1 MNRCPITYDLCGN
14 NKYSEKGLRMIAP
27 KLTHLND
34 LPYTAAELRQ
44 EAANRAKKLSIQ
56 GVQPKLSATIS
67 VVEQEFKIVDQF
79 GTYIIKP
86 QNDLFPELPQNEDVT
101 MRMAKVFGL
110 DVPFHGMLYA
120 KDGSLSYF
128 IKRFDRYGKG
138 KKLATEDFAQLT
150 GNTRDTKYRF
160 TMEKL
165 VPVIDEFCSFPAIE
179 KADFFKRILFC
190 YVTGNEDMHLKNFSL
205 ITKNEKTT
213 LTPVYDF
220 LNSSIAI
227 KNPEEEIALTLKGKK
242 SNLKASD
249 FIDYYAKERLQLNE
263 KTVNTILEQM
273 LNTIPKWK
281 ELLEISFL
289 SDEMKEKY
297 FLLMETRVQM
307 FKETILKSV

>member
-1 MNRCPITYDLCGN
+1 MNRCPITYELCAN
-14 NKYSEKGLRMIAP
+14 DKYSEKGLRMIAP

-67 VVEQEFKIVDQF
+67 VAKQEFKIVDQF

-86 QNDLFPELPQNEDVT
+86 QNDLFPELPENEDVT

-138 KKLATEDFAQLT
+138 KKIATEDFAQLT

-205 ITKNEKTT
+205 ITKNGKTT
-213 LTPVYDF
+213 LTPIYDF

-242 SNLKASD
+242 SNFKATD
-249 FIDYYAKERLQLNE
+249 FIDYYAKDRLQLNE
-263 KTVNTILEQM
+263 KTVTTILEQM
-273 LNTIPKWK
+273 HNAIPKWK
-281 ELLEISFL
+281 ELLDISFL
-289 SDEMKEKY
+289 SEEMKNKY
-297 FLLMETRVQM
+297 FELLKYKLNL
-307 FKETILKSV
+307 FL

>member
-1 MNRCPITYDLCGN
+1 MNRCPITYELCGTA
-14 NKYSEKGLRMIAP
+14 KYSERGLKMISP
-27 KLTHLND
+27 KLSHLND
-34 LPYTAAELRQ
+34 LPYTATELRQ
-44 EAANRAKKLSIQ
+44 EAVNRAKKLSIQ
-56 GVQPKLSATIS
+56 GVQPKLSATVS
-67 VVEQEFKIVDQF
+67 VVGQEFKIVDQF

-86 QNDLFPELPQNEDVT
+86 QNDLFPELPENEDLT

-138 KKLATEDFAQLT
+138 KKYATEDFAQLT

-179 KADFFKRILFC
+179 KADFFKRIIFC

-205 ITKNEKTT
+205 ITKNGKTT
-213 LTPVYDF
+213 LTPTYDL

-227 KNPEEEIALTLKGKK
+227 KNPEEEIALLLKGKK

-249 FIDYYAKERLQLNE
+249 FIDYYAKERLQLSE
-263 KTVNTILEQM
+263 KIIAVILEQM
-273 LNTIPKWK
+273 EKATPKWK
-281 ELLEISFL
+281 ALIEVSFL
-289 SDEMKEKY
+289 SDAMKEKY
-297 FLLMETRVQM
+297 FNVLESRLKM
-307 FKETILKSV
+307 FI

>member
-1 MNRCPITYDLCGN
+1 MNRCPITYELCGTD
-14 NKYSEKGLRMIAP
+14 KYSEKGLRMIAP
-27 KLTHLND
+27 KLTYLND
-34 LPYTAAELRQ
+34 LPYTAVELRQ

-56 GVQPKLSATIS
+56 GVQPKLSAAIS
-67 VVEQEFKIVDQF
+67 IVDQEFKIVDQF

-86 QNDLFPELPQNEDVT
+86 QNDLFPQLPENEDVT

-110 DVPFHGMLYA
+110 EVPFHGMLYG

-138 KKLATEDFAQLT
+138 SKYATEDFAQLT

-165 VPVIDEFCSFPAIE
+165 IPVLDEYCSFPAIE

-205 ITKNEKTT
+205 ITKNGKTT
-213 LTPVYDF
+213 LAPIYDF
-220 LNSSIAI
+220 LNSTIAI

-242 SNLKASD
+242 SNLRATD
-249 FIDYYAKERLQLNE
+249 FIDYYGKERLQLNE
-263 KTVNTILEQM
+263 KTIASILEQM
-273 LNTIPKWK
+273 KKVTPKWK

-289 SDEMKEKY
+289 SEDMKEKY
-297 FLLMETRVQM
+297 LGLLKHKLNL
-307 FKETILKSV
+307 FS

>member
-1 MNRCPITYDLCGN
+1 MNRCPITYELCGN
-14 NKYSEKGLRMIAP
+14 DKYSEKGLRMIAP
-27 KLTHLND
+27 KLTQLND

-110 DVPFHGMLYA
+110 DVPFHGMIYA

-165 VPVIDEFCSFPAIE
+165 VPVIDAFCSFPAIE
-179 KADFFKRILFC
+179 KAA
-190 YVTGNEDMHLKNFSL
+190 
-205 ITKNEKTT
+205 
-213 LTPVYDF
+213 F
-220 LNSSIAI
+220 L
-227 KNPEEEIALTLKGKK
+227 
-242 SNLKASD
+242 
-249 FIDYYAKERLQLNE
+249 
-263 KTVNTILEQM
+263 
-273 LNTIPKWK
+273 
-281 ELLEISFL
+281 
-289 SDEMKEKY
+289 
-297 FLLMETRVQM
+297 
-307 FKETILKSV
+307 

>member
-1 MNRCPITYDLCGN
+1 MNRCPITYELCGTD
-14 NKYSEKGLRMIAP
+14 KYSLKGLRMIAP

-56 GVQPKLSATIS
+56 GVQPKLSAAIS
-67 VVEQEFKIVDQF
+67 IVDQEFKIVDQF

-86 QNDLFPELPQNEDVT
+86 QNDLFPELPENEDVT

-110 DVPFHGMLYA
+110 NVPFHGMLYG

-150 GNTRDTKYRF
+150 GNSRDTKYRF

-165 VPVIDEFCSFPAIE
+165 IPVLDEYCSFPAIE
-179 KADFFKRILFC
+179 KADFFKRVLFC

-205 ITKNEKTT
+205 ITKNDKVT
-213 LTPVYDF
+213 LTPIYDY
-220 LNSSIAI
+220 LNTTIAI
-227 KNPEEEIALTLKGKK
+227 KNPEEEIALSLKGKK

-249 FIDYYAKERLQLNE
+249 FIDYYAKERLLLNE
-263 KTVNTILEQM
+263 KTIATALQQ
-273 LNTIPKWK
+273 LKKATPKWK

-289 SDEMKEKY
+289 SDDMKEKY
-297 FLLMETRVQM
+297 LKLLETRIKV
-307 FKETILKSV
+307 FE

>member
-1 MNRCPITYDLCGN
+1 MNRCPITYELCGT
-14 NKYSEKGLRMIAP
+14 NKYSEKGIRLIAP

-34 LPYTAAELRQ
+34 LPYTAVELRQ

-56 GVQPKLSATIS
+56 GVQPKLSAAVSIID
-67 VVEQEFKIVDQF
+67 QEFKIVDQF

-86 QNDLFPELPQNEDVT
+86 QNDLFPQLPENEDVT
-101 MRMAKVFGL
+101 MRMAKAFGL
-110 DVPFHGMLYA
+110 EVPFHGMLYA

-138 KKLATEDFAQLT
+138 KKWATEDFAQLT
-150 GNTRDTKYRF
+150 ANTRDTKYRF

-165 VPVIDEFCSFPAIE
+165 IPVLDEFCSFPAIE

-205 ITKNEKTT
+205 ITKNGKTT

-220 LNSSIAI
+220 LNSTIAI
-227 KNPEEEIALTLKGKK
+227 KNPEEEIALSMKGKK
-242 SNLKASD
+242 SNLKATD
-249 FIDYYAKERLQLNE
+249 FVDYYAKDRLQLND
-263 KTVNTILEQM
+263 KTVSTILKQMEQV
-273 LNTIPKWK
+273 IPKWK

-289 SDEMKEKY
+289 SDVMKEKY
-297 FLLMETRVQM
+297 LELLERRLQIFL
-307 FKETILKSV
+307 

>member
-1 MNRCPITYDLCGN
+1 MNRCPITYELCGN
-14 NKYSEKGLRMIAP
+14 DKYSEKGLRMIAP
-27 KLTHLND
+27 KLTQLND

-56 GVQPKLSATIS
+56 GIQPKLSATIS
-67 VVEQEFKIVDQF
+67 IVEQEFKIVDQF

-110 DVPFHGMLYA
+110 DVPFHGMIYA

-179 KADFFKRILFC
+179 KADFFKRMLFC

-205 ITKNEKTT
+205 ITKNGKIT

-227 KNPEEEIALTLKGKK
+227 INPEEEIALTLKGKK

-273 LNTIPKWK
+273 HNAIPKWK

-297 FLLMETRVQM
+297 FNLLDKRIKL
-307 FKETILKSV
+307 FL

>member
-1 MNRCPITYDLCGN
+1 MNRCPITYELCGTD
-14 NKYSEKGLRMIAP
+14 KYSEKGLRLIAP
-27 KLTHLND
+27 KLTYLKD
-34 LPYTAAELRQ
+34 LPYTAVELRQ

-56 GVQPKLSATIS
+56 GVQPKLSAAIS
-67 VVEQEFKIVDQF
+67 IMDQEFKIVDQF

-86 QNDLFPELPQNEDVT
+86 QNDLFPQLPENEDVT

-110 DVPFHGMLYA
+110 EVPFHGMVYA

-150 GNTRDTKYRF
+150 ANTRDTKYRF

-165 VPVIDEFCSFPAIE
+165 IPVLDEFCSFPAIE

-190 YVTGNEDMHLKNFSL
+190 YLTGNEDMHLKNFSL
-205 ITKNEKTT
+205 ITKNGKTT

-242 SNLKASD
+242 SNLKAAD
-249 FIDYYAKERLQLNE
+249 FVDYFAKDRLQLNE
-263 KTVNTILEQM
+263 KTIANILQNM
-273 LNTIPKWK
+273 QQAIPKWK

-289 SDEMKEKY
+289 SPHMKERY
-297 FLLMETRVQM
+297 LEL
-307 FKETILKSV
+307 LKSRVGMFQ

>member
-1 MNRCPITYDLCGN
+1 MNRCPITYELCGN
-14 NKYSEKGLRMIAP
+14 DKYSEKGLRMIAP
-27 KLTHLND
+27 KLTQLND

-101 MRMAKVFGL
+101 MRMAKAFGL
-110 DVPFHGMLYA
+110 DVPLHGMLYA

-138 KKLATEDFAQLT
+138 KKIATEDFAQLT

-165 VPVIDEFCSFPAIE
+165 VPVIDEFCSFPTIE

-205 ITKNEKTT
+205 ITKNGKTM
-213 LTPVYDF
+213 LTPIYDF
-220 LNSSIAI
+220 LNSS
-227 KNPEEEIALTLKGKK
+227 PEEEIALTLNGKK

-249 FIDYYAKERLQLNE
+249 FVDYYAKERLQLNE
-263 KTVNTILEQM
+263 KTITTILEQM
-273 LNTIPKWK
+273 HNAIPKWK

-289 SDEMKEKY
+289 SDDMKEKY
-297 FLLMETRVQM
+297 LELLKYKLNL
-307 FKETILKSV
+307 FF

>member
-1 MNRCPITYDLCGN
+1 MNRCPITYELCGTD
-14 NKYSEKGLRMIAP
+14 KYSEKGLRMIAP
-27 KLTHLND
+27 RLIYLND
-34 LPYTAAELRQ
+34 LPYTAVELRQ

-56 GVQPKLSATIS
+56 GVQPKLSAAIS
-67 VVEQEFKIVDQF
+67 IVDQEFKIVDQF

-86 QNDLFPELPQNEDVT
+86 QNDLFPQLPENEDVT

-110 DVPFHGMLYA
+110 EVPFHGMLYG

-138 KKLATEDFAQLT
+138 SKFATEDFAQLT

-165 VPVIDEFCSFPAIE
+165 IPVLDEYCSFPAIE

-205 ITKNEKTT
+205 ITKNGKTT

-220 LNSSIAI
+220 LNSTIAV

-242 SNLKASD
+242 SNLKAAD
-249 FIDYYAKERLQLNE
+249 FVDYYAKERLQLND
-263 KTVNTILEQM
+263 KTIATILLQM
-273 LNTIPKWK
+273 KKATPKWK

-289 SDEMKEKY
+289 TDEMKEKY
-297 FLLMETRVQM
+297 LELLESRVAM
-307 FKETILKSV
+307 FK

>member
-1 MNRCPITYDLCGN
+1 MNRCPITYELCGN
-14 NKYSEKGLRMIAP
+14 DKYSEKGLRMIAP

-190 YVTGNEDMHLKNFSL
+190 FVTGNEDMHLKNFSL
-205 ITKNEKTT
+205 ITKNGKTT
-213 LTPVYDF
+213 LTPIYDF

-249 FIDYYAKERLQLNE
+249 FVDYYAKERLQLNE
-263 KTVNTILEQM
+263 KTITTILEQM
-273 LNTIPKWK
+273 HNTIPKWK

-297 FLLMETRVQM
+297 LLLMESKVQM
-307 FKETILKSV
+307 FK

>member
-1 MNRCPITYDLCGN
+1 MNRCPITYEFCGMDR
-14 NKYSEKGLRMIAP
+14 YSEKGLRMIAP
-27 KLTHLND
+27 KLTYLND
-34 LPYTAAELRQ
+34 LPYTAVELRQ

-56 GVQPKLSATIS
+56 GVQPKLSAAIS
-67 VVEQEFKIVDQF
+67 IVDQEFKIVDQF

-86 QNDLFPELPQNEDVT
+86 QNDLFPQLPENEDVT

-110 DVPFHGMLYA
+110 EVPFHGMLYG

-138 KKLATEDFAQLT
+138 SKYATEDFAQLT

-165 VPVIDEFCSFPAIE
+165 IPVLDEYCSFPAIE

-205 ITKNEKTT
+205 ITKNGKTT
-213 LTPVYDF
+213 LAPIYDF
-220 LNSSIAI
+220 LNSTIAI
-227 KNPEEEIALTLKGKK
+227 KNSEEEIALTLKGKK
-242 SNLKASD
+242 SNLKATD
-249 FIDYYAKERLQLNE
+249 FIDYYGKERLQLSE
-263 KTVNTILEQM
+263 KTIASILEQM
-273 LNTIPKWK
+273 KKATPEWK

-289 SDEMKEKY
+289 SDDMKEKY
-297 FLLMETRVQM
+297 LGLLENRLGM
-307 FKETILKSV
+307 F

>member
-1 MNRCPITYDLCGN
+1 MNRCPITYELCGN
-14 NKYSEKGLRMIAP
+14 DKYSEKGLRMIAP
-27 KLTHLND
+27 KLTQLND

-67 VVEQEFKIVDQF
+67 IIEQEFKIVDQF

-242 SNLKASD
+242 RNLKASD
-249 FIDYYAKERLQLNE
+249 FMDYYAKERLQLNE
-263 KTVNTILEQM
+263 KTIATILEQM
-273 LNTIPKWK
+273 HNAIPKWK

-289 SDEMKEKY
+289 SDDMKEKY
-297 FLLMETRVQM
+297 FNLLEKRIGL
-307 FKETILKSV
+307 FI

>member
-1 MNRCPITYDLCGN
+1 MYRCPITYELCGTAT
-14 NKYSEKGLRMIAP
+14 YSEKGLRMIAP
-27 KLTHLND
+27 KLTYLND
-34 LPYTAAELRQ
+34 LPYTAVELRQ

-56 GVQPKLSATIS
+56 GVQPKLSGTIS
-67 VVEQEFKIVDQF
+67 IVDQEFKIVDQF

-86 QNDLFPELPQNEDVT
+86 QNDLFPQLPENEDVT

-110 DVPFHGMLYA
+110 EVPFHGMLYG

-138 KKLATEDFAQLT
+138 RKFATEDFAQLT

-165 VPVIDEFCSFPAIE
+165 IPVMDEYCSFPAIE

-205 ITKNEKTT
+205 ITKNGKTT
-213 LTPVYDF
+213 LAPIYDF
-220 LNSSIAI
+220 LNSTIAV

-242 SNLKASD
+242 SNLKATD
-249 FIDYYAKERLQLNE
+249 FIDYYGKERLQLNE
-263 KTVNTILEQM
+263 KTIASILEQM
-273 LNTIPKWK
+273 KKAAPEWNQ
-281 ELLEISFL
+281 LLEISFL
-289 SDEMKEKY
+289 NDDMKEKY
-297 FLLMETRVQM
+297 LELLESRLRM
-307 FKETILKSV
+307 F